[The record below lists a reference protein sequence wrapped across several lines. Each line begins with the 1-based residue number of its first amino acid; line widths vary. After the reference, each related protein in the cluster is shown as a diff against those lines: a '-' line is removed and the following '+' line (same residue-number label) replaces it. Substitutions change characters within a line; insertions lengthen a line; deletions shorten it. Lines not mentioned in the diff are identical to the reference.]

1 MPELARLDH
10 EELRVTVVE
19 AWLTRAPKRVGK
31 AWLVVGG
38 GAQRRDGEIVF
49 RLLEDIGAD
58 AVRAVE
64 SEAVRLATWLG
75 EVRFA
80 VGFLPPFQRA
90 LAP

>member
-1 MPELARLDH
+1 MSWIWRMRTILPGSAGP
-10 EELRVTVVE
+10 TV
-19 AWLTRAPKRVGK
+19 WWDGR
-31 AWLVVGG
+31 VVGG

-75 EVRFA
+75 ECALRSA
-80 VGFLPPFQRA
+80 SCRPFSARLRPSPQV
-90 LAP
+90 

>member
-1 MPELARLDH
+1 MSWIWRMRTILPGSAGP
-10 EELRVTVVE
+10 TV
-19 AWLTRAPKRVGK
+19 WWDGR
-31 AWLVVGG
+31 VVGG

-49 RLLEDIGAD
+49 RLLEDSGAD